1 MVDATQGVEAQ
12 TLANVYMA
20 MEHDLEIIPVI
31 NKIDLPSAQPEAVRK
46 EIEEVIGLDASI
58 AVTLAAH
65 QAIGL
70 KVSVWVSG
78 ARGGTGQLAPL
89 VSFGETASS
98 PSLSLQAPVRVR
110 ASLEPACA

>member
-1 MVDATQGVEAQ
+1 MYARLG
-12 TLANVYMA
+12 
-20 MEHDLEIIPVI
+20 
-31 NKIDLPSAQPEAVRK
+31 
-46 EIEEVIGLDASI
+46 EVIGLDASI

-78 ARGGTGQLAPL
+78 ARGGTAQLAPL